1 MPKKAREYTRLPGRG
16 RGFFRYNT
24 LWLGKDHLLSI
35 HSRIFSEDYKRFYY
49 GDIQAIVTGKTES
62 GRIRNILLGLLSG
75 FFLLLA
81 ATSESIE
88 SLTSLGVLTALPLL
102 LLLVNWWR
110 GPTCVCHLRTAVQTE
125 RLPSLNRLP
134 TVQKAMDRLR
144 PLVEE
149 AQGAITPDARKAKGS
164 EWHRSE
170 NLTAKID
177 RASPPKRQERGAF
190 HQILFYLLLLG
201 GPIIGIDLLYDH
213 IVFTLLGM
221 LIGTGV
227 AICVIIALVRQHKS
241 DMTGT
246 LRGVTWG
253 SLGFVCFSAIVG
265 YIRNAVLLVEN
276 GGKNFGFVNNQWEL
290 IKMVSARSVL
300 DSSWL
305 TGLYLFSI
313 LCCFAIGGSGL
324 IALRTFQR
332 QHHVPPVH
340 TRKHPSGGNEA
351 CTT

>member
-24 LWLGKDHLLSI
+24 LWLGKDYLLSI
-35 HSRIFSEDYKRFYY
+35 NSKIFSEDYKRFYY
-49 GDIQAIVTGKTES
+49 GDIQAIVTRKTASGK
-62 GRIRNILLGLLSG
+62 ILNILLGLLGG

-81 ATSESIE
+81 ATSGKIE
-88 SLTSLGVLTALPLL
+88 LLPILGAPAALTLL

-110 GPTCVCHLRTAVQTE
+110 GPTCACHLHTAVQTDK
-125 RLPSLNRLP
+125 LPSLNRLR
-134 TVQKAMDRLR
+134 TVQEAMNRLR
-144 PLVEE
+144 PLIEE
-149 AQGAITPDARKAKGS
+149 AQGAITSDVRKAKVS
-164 EWHRSE
+164 EWHRAE
-170 NLTAKID
+170 NLTSKIH
-177 RASPPKRQERGAF
+177 RASPPMRHERGAS

-201 GPIIGIDLLYDH
+201 GPIIGIDLLYNH
-213 IVFTLLGM
+213 TAFTFLGM

-227 AICVIIALVRQHKS
+227 GICVIIALVKQHKS

-246 LRGVTWG
+246 LRGITWG

-265 YIRNAVLLVEN
+265 YIRYIVLLVEN
-276 GGKNFGFVNNQWEL
+276 AGKNFGVVNNQWEL
-290 IKMVSARSVL
+290 IKMVSSRSVL

-324 IALRTFQR
+324 IALRAFR
-332 QHHVPPVH
+332 RRHHMPPVH